1 MPGNAFRGE
10 SSRGWHFAS
19 VPESGRSLQDARRTR
34 PAATARCASG
44 ASCVLLAPNAIPSGV
59 SPIPSDSRAFIE
71 PRRLLRSIYTGRLVI
86 SAAIYLAAVF
96 AWGDADRVDTLVA
109 SLLFTVALVFT
120 AASAA
125 YSEVGDRRVGE
136 RFYALQALF
145 DLVVVTA
152 IVHVTGGVTSQ
163 FTALYILVI
172 ATSAVLLSPSWAL
185 VTAAL
190 TCLLYFGEVIVLS
203 RAQLDA
209 ALWLQLVVFAV
220 VALSSW
226 YIAARLREAR
236 AGTEELAAELVKVRL
251 EASDILRN
259 IRSGIITIDG
269 AGTLLYANPAA
280 SALLGVPLEGH
291 VGRSALALIE
301 PVSPVLARAMERA
314 VREGVRMTR
323 LEGTVTTPT
332 RSFPIGLNTTLS
344 QPNGPEGGAA
354 GASRSAGGTATAIFQ
369 DISDQKRLD
378 SLHMRAERLEAVA
391 ELSASL
397 AHEIKNP
404 LASIRSAVEQLGRS
418 PRATEDERSL
428 ASLIVRESDRLS
440 RLLSE
445 FLDFARVRVTKMGAV
460 NLSAVAK
467 GAASLVAAHPD
478 RRDGVQ
484 VQCAVPEGPLVV
496 EGDEDLLHRAV
507 FNLTLNAVQA
517 STRPGTV
524 RVELAPLT
532 SDDAPAGVS
541 FDEGGVALRVSDEGD
556 GIPDEIRDRLFD
568 PFFTTKPGGSGLGLS
583 VVHRA
588 IESHRGF
595 VFVDSDPRGTRVTVL
610 LPTSQAEPGVAA

>member
-1 MPGNAFRGE
+1 MRDRPPPRP
-10 SSRGWHFAS
+10 SRGRDTVF
-19 VPESGRSLQDARRTR
+19 PARTNRD
-34 PAATARCASG
+34 
-44 ASCVLLAPNAIPSGV
+44 LSGV
-59 SPIPSDSRAFIE
+59 SPIASVSRAFIE
-71 PRRLLRSIYTGRLVI
+71 PRRLLRSIYVGRLAI

-96 AWGDADRVDTLVA
+96 AWRDADRVDTLVA
-109 SLLFTVALVFT
+109 SLLITGALVFT

-125 YSEVGDRRVGE
+125 FSEVGARPLE
-136 RFYALQALF
+136 EPFFALQALF
-145 DLVVVTA
+145 DLVLVTA
-152 IVHVTGGVTSQ
+152 IVHVTGGGASQ

-172 ATSAVLLSPSWAL
+172 ATSAVLLSPTGAL

-190 TCLLYFGEVIVLS
+190 ACLSYFGEVIVLS

-209 ALWLQLVVFAV
+209 ALWLQLGVFAV

-269 AGTLLYANPAA
+269 SGTLLYANPAA
-280 SALLGVPLEGH
+280 SALLGLPLERE
-291 VGRSALALIE
+291 VGRPALSLIE

-323 LEGTVTTPT
+323 AEGAVTTPT

-344 QPNGPEGGAA
+344 HPNGREGAAAGGGA
-354 GASRSAGGTATAIFQ
+354 GGGTATAIFQ

-378 SLHMRAERLEAVA
+378 ALHLRAERLEAVA

-418 PRATEDERSL
+418 PRATDDERSL

-445 FLDFARVRVTKMGAV
+445 FLDFARVRVTRMGAV
-460 NLSAVAK
+460 DLAAVAR

-478 RRDGVQ
+478 RREGVQ
-484 VQCAVPEGPLVV
+484 VQCAVPEQPVVV

-541 FDEGGVALRVSDEGD
+541 FDDGGVALRVSDEGE

-610 LPTSQAEPGVAA
+610 LPTSQAETGVAA

>member
-1 MPGNAFRGE
+1 MSPI
-10 SSRGWHFAS
+10 AS
-19 VPESGRSLQDARRTR
+19 V
-34 PAATARCASG
+34 
-44 ASCVLLAPNAIPSGV
+44 
-59 SPIPSDSRAFIE
+59 SRAFIE
-71 PRRLLRSIYTGRLVI
+71 PQRLLRSIYMGRLAI
-86 SAAIYLAAVF
+86 SSAIYLAAVF
-96 AWGDADRVDTLVA
+96 AWRDADRIDTLVA
-109 SLLFTVALVFT
+109 SLLITAALVFT

-125 YSEVGDRRVGE
+125 YSEVGDRRMGE
-136 RFYALQALF
+136 PFFALQALF
-145 DLVVVTA
+145 DLVLVTA
-152 IVHVTGGVTSQ
+152 IVHVTGGGASQ

-172 ATSAVLLSPSWAL
+172 ATSAVLLSPGGAL

-190 TCLLYFGEVIVLS
+190 ACLAYFGEVIVLS
-203 RAQLDA
+203 RAQLDV
-209 ALWLQLVVFAV
+209 ALWLQLGVFAV

-259 IRSGIITIDG
+259 IRSGIITIDA

-280 SALLGVPLEGH
+280 SALLGLPLESH

-314 VREGVRMTR
+314 VRDGTRMTR
-323 LEGTVTTPT
+323 AEGMVTTAT
-332 RSFPIGLNTTLS
+332 RAFPIGLNTTLS
-344 QPNGPEGGAA
+344 QPTPREPGADGGA
-354 GASRSAGGTATAIFQ
+354 GAAARTATAIFQ

-378 SLHMRAERLEAVA
+378 ALHLRAERLEAVA

-418 PRATEDERSL
+418 PRATDDERSL

-445 FLDFARVRVTKMGAV
+445 FLDFARVRVTRMGAV
-460 NLSAVAK
+460 DLAAVAR
-467 GAASLVAAHPD
+467 GAAALVAAHPD
-478 RRDGVQ
+478 RREGVQ
-484 VQCAVPEGPLVV
+484 VQCAVPEGPVVV

-524 RVELAPLT
+524 RLELAPLT

-541 FDEGGVALRVSDEGD
+541 FDDGGVALRVSDEGE

>member
-1 MPGNAFRGE
+1 
-10 SSRGWHFAS
+10 
-19 VPESGRSLQDARRTR
+19 
-34 PAATARCASG
+34 
-44 ASCVLLAPNAIPSGV
+44 V
-59 SPIPSDSRAFIE
+59 SPIASVSRAFIE
-71 PRRLLRSIYTGRLVI
+71 PRRLLRSMYVGRLAI

-96 AWGDADRVDTLVA
+96 AWRDADRVDTLVA
-109 SLLFTVALVFT
+109 SLLITGTLVFT
-120 AASAA
+120 AAAAA
-125 YSEVGDRRVGE
+125 YSEVGERPLGE
-136 RFYALQALF
+136 PFYALQALF
-145 DLVVVTA
+145 DLVLVTA
-152 IVHVTGGVTSQ
+152 IVHVTGGGASQ

-172 ATSAVLLSPSWAL
+172 ATSAVLLSPTGAL

-190 TCLLYFGEVIVLS
+190 ACLTYFVEVIVLS

-209 ALWLQLVVFAV
+209 ALWLQLGVFAV

-259 IRSGIITIDG
+259 IRSGIVTVDG

-280 SALLGVPLEGH
+280 GALLGLPLESQL
-291 VGRSALALIE
+291 GRSAIALIE

-314 VREGVRMTR
+314 VGEGVRMTR
-323 LEGTVTTPT
+323 AEGTVTTAT

-344 QPNGPEGGAA
+344 QSGGREGGAGGGA
-354 GASRSAGGTATAIFQ
+354 GGGTATAIFQ

-378 SLHMRAERLEAVA
+378 ALHLRAERLEAVA

-418 PRATEDERSL
+418 PRATDDERSL

-445 FLDFARVRVTKMGAV
+445 FLDFARVRVTRMGAV
-460 NLSAVAK
+460 DLAAVAR
-467 GAASLVAAHPD
+467 GATSLVAAHPD
-478 RRDGVQ
+478 RREGVQ
-484 VQCAVPEGPLVV
+484 VQCAVPELPVVV